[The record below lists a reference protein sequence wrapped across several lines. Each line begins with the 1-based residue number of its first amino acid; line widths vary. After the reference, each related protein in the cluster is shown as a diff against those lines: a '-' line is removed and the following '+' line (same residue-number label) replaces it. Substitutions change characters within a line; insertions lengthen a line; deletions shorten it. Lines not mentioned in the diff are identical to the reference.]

1 MGLFI
6 FITYESKKKI
16 VLTWFSDFIN
26 LFFPV
31 VCMGCTHSLTTGEQ
45 VICTACRSEIPIAL
59 NHLEKDDKV
68 KELFFARADVQT
80 ATSLFYYE
88 KIGVVQQLIH
98 QLKYQGREEV
108 SPFLGKWLAAA
119 LQNDPA
125 FQDIDLVI
133 PVPVHPKRRAKRGY
147 NQVDG
152 FGKELAIA
160 LGARFRE
167 SALIKSRNTINQA
180 QLGQVKRSDETQSPY
195 ELMEQ
200 IAPGTHVLLVDDV
213 ITTGTT
219 LALCAKELHKN
230 PGIQLSIATMAVSV

>member
-1 MGLFI
+1 
-6 FITYESKKKI
+6 
-16 VLTWFSDFIN
+16 
-26 LFFPV
+26 
-31 VCMGCTHSLTTGEQ
+31 MGCDTTLTAGEQ
-45 VICTACRSEIPIAL
+45 VICTSCRMEIPVAL
-59 NHLEKDDKV
+59 DHLKKENKV
-68 KELFFARADVQT
+68 KELFFARVEIQQ

-108 SPFLGKWLAAA
+108 SPFLGKWMATV

-125 FQDIDLVI
+125 FKDVDMVI
-133 PVPVHPKRRAKRGY
+133 PVPVHPLRRAERGY

-152 FGKELAIA
+152 FGKELAVCF
-160 LGARFRE
+160 GVRFCE
-167 SALIKSRNTINQA
+167 SVLIKSRNTIKQA
-180 QLGQVKRSDETQSPY
+180 QLNQVQRSDETQSPY
-195 ELMEQ
+195 QVTEK

-230 PGIQLSIATMAVSV
+230 PGIKISVATMAVSV

>member
-1 MGLFI
+1 MWI
-6 FITYESKKKI
+6 
-16 VLTWFSDFIN
+16 SDFIN
-26 LFFPV
+26 LFFPE
-31 VCMGCTHSLTTGEQ
+31 VCMGCDRSLTTGEQ
-45 VICTACRSEIPIAL
+45 IICTTCRSEIPMAL
-59 NHLEKDDKV
+59 THLDKDDKV
-68 KELFFARADVQT
+68 KELFFARVNVET

-98 QLKYQGREEV
+98 HLKYRGHEEV
-108 SPFLGKWLAAA
+108 SSFLGKWMAAE

-152 FGKELAIA
+152 FGKELAAA
-160 LGARFRE
+160 LGSRFRE
-167 SALIKSRNTINQA
+167 SVLIKKRNTINQA

-195 ELMEQ
+195 DLVEKIE
-200 IAPGTHVLLVDDV
+200 PGTHVLLVDDV

-230 PGIQLSIATMAVSV
+230 PDIKISIVTMAISV

>member
-1 MGLFI
+1 
-6 FITYESKKKI
+6 
-16 VLTWFSDFIN
+16 
-26 LFFPV
+26 
-31 VCMGCTHSLTTGEQ
+31 MGCDRSLTAGEQ
-45 VICTACRSEIPIAL
+45 VICTACRSEIPMAL
-59 NHLEKDDKV
+59 NHLDKDDKV
-68 KELFFARADVQT
+68 KELFFARVNVET

-98 QLKYQGREEV
+98 QLKYRGHEEV
-108 SPFLGKWLAAA
+108 SSFLGKWMAAE

-152 FGKELAIA
+152 FGKELAVV

-167 SALIKSRNTINQA
+167 SVLIKSRNTINQA

-195 ELMEQ
+195 DLVEE
-200 IAPGTHVLLVDDV
+200 IEPGTHVLLVDDV

-219 LALCAKELHKN
+219 LALCARELHRN
-230 PGIQLSIATMAVSV
+230 PGIKISIATMAISV